1 MRSYFSLLG
10 ILRLIATLPLFVIFL
25 ISSWYLIFQYNLG
38 MNLKELRHEFSIALD
53 LANLS
58 KELDKEMIIND
69 TNSKNVNRQITDHT
83 IEHIKQLHSNEL
95 GLSEILNRLESLP
108 QIRYT
113 LDDANLNNSEVLS
126 YFRDL
131 NLLIKNEIFNLRDHD
146 LSNRLNLFIFTFI
159 SSYSNSIS
167 ISAKRDL
174 VANIINHRALNT
186 QELLLWLDLIRN
198 NGLNYGYLPDSYA
211 KKQIEAIFKSQNYK
225 QAIDNLS
232 TFTIELIKNDEP
244 SIYLAQKYYDLISDE
259 LEFSYQIQD
268 AISSQ
273 IKTELDEFEK
283 DLWIDSILAFIVWI
297 ISIILSLVSYYTKNY
312 IKANIDNLSKII
324 DKIKSVSATNPL
336 ESTQTATLENG
347 HKIINEALDK
357 IIAQKNIAQSDSRS
371 KTAFLTNISH
381 EIKAPLNGILGFSEL
396 LKSRSLGKDEKELI
410 DIIEQSSQNLLK
422 AINNI
427 INMAKIEGGNV
438 ELYES
443 DFSLYTLFDEIIN
456 SYFNRLLAKNL
467 TLTYYIDPELMV
479 TVFSDEDKIKQI
491 AVNLID
497 NAIKFTQSGGQ
508 ITVYVKK
515 LQSIN
520 GNISFSFMVKDTG
533 IGIAQNALGKIFDNF
548 YTNENATKTY
558 GGTGLGLSIISQYA
572 KMLNSKINVKSQLK
586 IGSEF
591 SLDLTLKLHSNVDK
605 SYANLFKGSK
615 VSIIPEGIS
624 DDNLKIINLYLNY
637 LGVIVEPNLSPAIG
651 KFKDKKDSKD
661 IEFSDLNH
669 GFSPSLISLINA
681 LLNSLKSTQKY
692 DLKILIGT
700 NDKSKKTKEMFEEIC
715 TSVDVVND
723 GKSLYELTL
732 INNYDAIFTDIALD
746 KQNALIAA
754 TNIISTQDEKDIE
767 RTPIIAM
774 LSSSKEQINKTNLL
788 FDYYLQ
794 KPLLKSQIIEILASI
809 GNKDPLN
816 ALDGTRD
823 ILLFKKS
830 KMENRIYHAVLSK
843 VCHTIDTVDS
853 FDELEEA
860 TQNRAYKL
868 VLIDY
873 AASFFDA
880 NRILNIIKNSSQL
893 HNFES
898 KVVLFIEPN
907 SKIPTQIQAQFT
919 QLISTN
925 ISKSSLE
932 NQIKELIQ

>member
-25 ISSWYLIFQYNLG
+25 ISTWYLISQYNVS
-38 MNLKELRHEFSIALD
+38 MNLKELRHEFAIALD

-69 TNSKNVNRQITDHT
+69 IASKNVNRQITDHT
-83 IEHIKQLHSNEL
+83 IEHIKELHGNEL
-95 GLSEILNRLESLP
+95 SLNEILNRLESLH

-113 LDDANLNNSEVLS
+113 LDDANLNNAEVLS

-131 NLLIKNEIFNLRDHD
+131 NLLIKDEIFNLRDYD
-146 LSNRLNLFIFTFI
+146 LSNRLNLFVFTFA

-174 VANIINHRALNT
+174 VANIINHRALNS

-198 NGLNYGYLPDSYA
+198 NRLNYGYLPESYA
-211 KKQIEAIFKSQNYK
+211 KKQIETIFKSEDYK
-225 QAIDNLS
+225 QVVDSLS
-232 TFTIELIKNDEP
+232 TFTIQLIKNG
-244 SIYLAQKYYDLISDE
+244 SASGYLAQKYYDLISDE
-259 LEFSYQIQD
+259 LEFSYKIQD
-268 AISSQ
+268 IISSQ
-273 IKTELDEFEK
+273 IKSELDEFEK
-283 DLWIDSILAFIVWI
+283 NLWIDSILAFIVWI

-324 DKIKSVSATNPL
+324 DKIKSVSATSPL
-336 ESTQTATLENG
+336 ESTQAATLENG
-347 HKIINEALDK
+347 HKLINEALDK

-371 KTAFLTNISH
+371 KTVFLTNISH

-467 TLTYYIDPELMV
+467 TLTYYLDPELMV

-497 NAIKFTQSGGQ
+497 NAIKFTPSGGQ
-508 ITVYVKK
+508 ITIYVKK
-515 LQSIN
+515 IPSPKGYI
-520 GNISFSFMVKDTG
+520 GFSFVVKDTG

-548 YTNENATKTY
+548 YTNHNATKTY

-572 KMLNSKINVKSQLK
+572 KMLNSKINVQSQLK
-586 IGSEF
+586 VGSEF
-591 SLDLTLKLHSNVDK
+591 SLDLTLKLHPNRDK
-605 SYANLFKGSK
+605 NYANLFKGSK
-615 VSIIPEGIS
+615 ISIIPEGIS
-624 DDNLKIINLYLNY
+624 SENLEIINLYLGY
-637 LGVIVEPNLSPAIG
+637 LGVVVEPNLPAIG
-651 KFKDKKDSKD
+651 KFKGQKDSKN
-661 IEFSDLNH
+661 IEFDELNH

-681 LLNSLKSTQKY
+681 LLNILKSTQKY
-692 DLKILIGT
+692 DLKILVGT
-700 NDKSKKTKEMFEEIC
+700 NDKSKKTAEIFEEIC
-715 TSVDVVND
+715 TDVDVVND

-732 INNYDAIFTDIALD
+732 INNYDAIFTDIALN

-809 GNKDPLN
+809 DNKDPLS
-816 ALDGTRD
+816 ALDSTRD

-907 SKIPTQIQAQFT
+907 TKISTQIQAQFT